1 MTIDFALPTSFE
13 PVILASRKSKL
24 ARKQTEIVRA
34 RLLPVPSEMLGL
46 STIGDEVLD
55 RPLEEVGGKGV
66 FSKTLEVALLDGR
79 ADAAVHSMKD
89 METEL
94 ARGTAIGAVLPREDC
109 RDALVGQYASIDALP
124 VNASIGTASVRRAA
138 LLRYLRPDLRIGLLR
153 GNINSRISRLKSGEF
168 DAVVLAVAGLKR
180 LQFDIDYIP
189 LSEELMPAAAAQGA
203 LALQVRTGT
212 ERAAFLTPLFSQLN
226 CADTESCVTAERAV
240 LAKID
245 GSCRTPLSAMA
256 RLSGENITVTA
267 CLLSKDGVH
276 KFESKSF
283 GLASHA
289 AEIGAQVGEHLL
301 AQCGGRSFLE

>member
-1 MTIDFALPTSFE
+1 MTIDFMIPASFE
-13 PVILASRKSKL
+13 PVILASRKSEL

-34 RLLPVPSEMLGL
+34 RLFPAPSKMLGL
-46 STIGDEVLD
+46 STKGDEVLD

-124 VNASIGTASVRRAA
+124 VNALVGTASVRRAA
-138 LLRYLRPDLRIGLLR
+138 LLRHLRPDLHIGLLR
-153 GNINSRISRLKSGEF
+153 GNINSRITRLKSGEF
-168 DAVVLAVAGLKR
+168 DAVILSVAGLKR
-180 LQFDIDYIP
+180 LKVDIDYIP

-212 ERAAFLTPLFSQLN
+212 ERAAVLAPLFSQLN
-226 CADTESCVTAERAV
+226 CADTETSVTAERAV

-256 RLSGENITVTA
+256 RLSGEYITVTA
-267 CLLSKDGVH
+267 CLLSSDGLK
-276 KFESKSF
+276 KFEAKSS

-289 AEIGAQVGEHLL
+289 AKIGAQVGEQLL
-301 AQCGGRSFLE
+301 AQCGGRAFLE

>member
-1 MTIDFALPTSFE
+1 MTIDFVLPASFK
-13 PVILASRKSKL
+13 PVIIASRKSEL

-34 RLLPVPSEMLGL
+34 RLLPVPSEMLGM

-55 RPLEEVGGKGV
+55 RPLEKVGGKGV

-94 ARGTAIGAVLPREDC
+94 TRGTTIGAVLPREDC

-124 VNASIGTASVRRAA
+124 VKASIGTAPVRRAA
-138 LLRYLRPDLRIGLLR
+138 LLRHLRPDLRIGLLR
-153 GNINSRISRLKSGEF
+153 GNVNSRIARLKSGEF
-168 DAVVLAVAGLKR
+168 DALILAVSGLKR

-189 LSEELMPAAAAQGA
+189 LSEEVMPAAAAQGA

-212 ERAAFLTPLFSQLN
+212 ERAAILTPLFSQLN
-226 CADTESCVTAERAV
+226 CSDTETSVTAERAV

-245 GSCRTPLSAMA
+245 GSCQTPLSAMA
-256 RLSGENITVTA
+256 RLSGVNITVTA
-267 CLLSKDGVH
+267 CLLSKDGVQ
-276 KFESKSF
+276 KFEAKSS

-289 AEIGAQVGEHLL
+289 AEIGAQVGEQLL